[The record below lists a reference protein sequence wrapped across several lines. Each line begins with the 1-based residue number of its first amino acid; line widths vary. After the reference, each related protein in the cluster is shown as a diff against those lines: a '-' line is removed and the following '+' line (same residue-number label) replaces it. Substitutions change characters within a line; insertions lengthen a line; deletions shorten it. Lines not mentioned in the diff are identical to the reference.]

1 GFDAHRA
8 DPLGGMALSSAGYAG
23 IAAEILRL
31 AREACGGKVVF
42 ALEGGYNL
50 MALEESIRAVL
61 EVASGGRAVETIAPG
76 AGADPLLKELRSVH
90 GQYWAS
96 LRRS

>member
-1 GFDAHRA
+1 
-8 DPLGGMALSSAGYAG
+8 
-23 IAAEILRL
+23 
-31 AREACGGKVVF
+31 VVF

-76 AGADPLLKELRSVH
+76 AGADPLLKELRLVH